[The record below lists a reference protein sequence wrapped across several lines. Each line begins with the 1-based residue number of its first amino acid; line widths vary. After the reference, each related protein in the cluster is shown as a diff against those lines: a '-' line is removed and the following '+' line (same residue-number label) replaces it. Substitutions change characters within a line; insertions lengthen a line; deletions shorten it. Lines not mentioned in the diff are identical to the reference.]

1 MTNAFEDAPVENV
14 ARGTVFSLLAI
25 PVGVVAWV
33 VLWRFGFVASI
44 VGFGVAFLAIALYRF
59 GAGVLGRQGAV
70 RVAIVTIV
78 TLLLAFAAGV
88 VSDVLDFWT
97 VQTGQDVFSS
107 LVSPE
112 FWTQLQ
118 QILSIPG
125 VAGSYLPN
133 FGLAL
138 LFGALGCFQLLRSA
152 FRASAAPAAPVVPPA
167 APDLS
172 NTFSV
177 SDAADATHR
186 PVTGTEP
193 TPAIPAP
200 PVYPAPPAFPSPP
213 DAVRPATPPTP
224 SRPGEFEEFRDPNYK
239 P

>member
-1 MTNAFEDAPVENV
+1 MTNAFEDTPVENV

-25 PVGVVAWV
+25 PVGIVAWV

-97 VQTGQDVFSS
+97 AQTGQDVFSS

-152 FRASAAPAAPVVPPA
+152 FRAAAAPAAPFVPPVA
-167 APDLS
+167 ADPL
-172 NTFSV
+172 SV
-177 SDAADATHR
+177 SDAGGAT
-186 PVTGTEP
+186 PQPEAVAQP
-193 TPAIPAP
+193 TPALPAP
-200 PVYPAPPAFPSPP
+200 PVYPAPPTFPSPP
-213 DAVRPATPPTP
+213 DAVRPAAPPTP
-224 SRPGEFEEFRDPNYK
+224 ARPGEFEEFRDPNYK